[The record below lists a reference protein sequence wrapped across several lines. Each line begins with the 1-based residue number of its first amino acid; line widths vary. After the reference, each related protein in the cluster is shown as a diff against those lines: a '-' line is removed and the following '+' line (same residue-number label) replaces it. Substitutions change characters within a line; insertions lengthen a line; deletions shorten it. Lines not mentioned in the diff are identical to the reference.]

1 MGWEDFK
8 ECLIPAPL
16 PWAER
21 PSIRPHERQNSEVRE
36 YFCWLRVTRHLAIA
50 GMGFGR
56 MEVDKHCSRNFS
68 WGLNRTSG
76 CVRLG
81 ERAGDNL
88 VSLSTDE
95 AIKRIVALLRSA
107 GDELDRQVRELG
119 TAGWG
124 WGICSAVK

>member
-1 MGWEDFK
+1 
-8 ECLIPAPL
+8 
-16 PWAER
+16 
-21 PSIRPHERQNSEVRE
+21 
-36 YFCWLRVTRHLAIA
+36 
-50 GMGFGR
+50 

-68 WGLNRTSG
+68 WELNGTSG

-81 ERAGDNL
+81 GRAGDNL

-119 TAGWG
+119 TAAWG
-124 WGICSAVK
+124 WGIWAKLCCKINTATTIDVPGAGKHSGKIKETATFNSWCVAVPGCSPGVG